1 MQRTSLH
8 FNPSKYNIRKYKNK
22 WVSCQKKKK
31 FIFWSRNYL
40 WNIRY
45 IQGFRKLSI
54 GMFIILLWI
63 GDFTIQFITTTR
75 WEKLMGMYRIE
86 KWIRSASLYIEHSL
100 RQSNLDRSIF
110 NAKFKSTFCTIIYLW
125 MESRISCPQHCRN
138 STKRNLKFL

>member
-22 WVSCQKKKK
+22 WVSCQKK
-31 FIFWSRNYL
+31 RN
-40 WNIRY
+40 
-45 IQGFRKLSI
+45 LSSDHVI
-54 GMFIILLWI
+54 ICGTSGTYKDLGSFKSECLSSFYQSEILL
-63 GDFTIQFITTTR
+63 QFITTTR

-86 KWIRSASLYIEHSL
+86 KWIRSASLYIEHNR

-110 NAKFKSTFCTIIYLW
+110 NAKFKSTFCTIIHFGIQ
-125 MESRISCPQHCRN
+125 SHISCPQQCQN